1 MIDAKPLSPPN
12 RPAPDRRPKRP
23 APSKPPMSMEPNP
36 PKRDGAA
43 PVPRG
48 DCAPGCENVRFI
60 GAACPGAV
68 AVLGGAPKVRLPRL
82 PKLLPPPMRASAWLT

>member
-1 MIDAKPLSPPN
+1 MIDAKPVNPPN

-36 PKRDGAA
+36 PNLDG
-43 PVPRG
+43 VPTG
-48 DCAPGCENVRFI
+48 DCVPGCEKVRFI

-68 AVLGGAPKVRLPRL
+68 EVLGGALKVRLPRL